1 MLARRALGKRK
12 VSIPVFK
19 EQAMSPVRAILLAL
33 AACAIAACAG
43 TPPRDAPATAA
54 VAETVAQIRGLRT
67 VRPDLLT
74 SGQPEAE
81 AWDALAAQGVT
92 TVINLRPDA
101 ETEGRDGRGEV
112 LAAGM
117 VYHQIPVAGVD
128 DLTADNAARLWSL
141 IEGAPGPVLVHCAS
155 GQRAGALLAL
165 GARDA
170 GAMSPEAALAF
181 GQSAGMSAPWLEA
194 AVRTRLGLPQDD
206 ATGE

>member
-1 MLARRALGKRK
+1 
-12 VSIPVFK
+12 
-19 EQAMSPVRAILLAL
+19 MSPIRAILLAI

-43 TPPRDAPATAA
+43 TAPRVADAPATAA
-54 VAETVAQIRGLRT
+54 AAETVAQIRGLRT
-67 VRPDLLT
+67 LRPDLLT

-81 AWDALAAQGVT
+81 AWGALAAQGVT

-101 ETEGRDGRGEV
+101 ETAGRDGRGEV

-117 VYHQIPVAGVD
+117 AYHQIPVAGVD
-128 DLTADNAARLWSL
+128 DLTAANAARLWSL

>member
-1 MLARRALGKRK
+1 MSVSRTIPTILAAC
-12 VSIPVFK
+12 
-19 EQAMSPVRAILLAL
+19 ML
-33 AACAIAACAG
+33 AACAGVAPTVA
-43 TPPRDAPATAA
+43 DAPAAGSAA
-54 VAETVAQIRGLRT
+54 PTVAEIRGLRT
-67 VRPDLLT
+67 PRPDLLT
-74 SGQPEAE
+74 AGQPAAE

-101 ETEGRDGRGEV
+101 EMDGRDGRGEV

-117 VYHQIPVAGVD
+117 DYHQIPVAGVD

-141 IEGAPGPVLVHCAS
+141 IEGAPGLVLVHCAS
-155 GQRAGALLAL
+155 GQRVGALLAV

-170 GAMSPEAALAF
+170 GAMSPQDALAF
-181 GQSAGMSAPWLEA
+181 GQSAGLSAPWLEA